1 MAKKYVIVGGVA
13 GGASAAARLRR
24 LDETA
29 DIVLF
34 EKGPCISYSNCA
46 LPYALSDTVP
56 ELSSL
61 ILMTPERFRAQHRID
76 VRTDSEVTAIL
87 REEKKVRVRETGGR
101 VYEESYD
108 FLVLSPGAAPNIPPI
123 PGADRPNVFPLT
135 TPKDAAAIRQYAE
148 TCGARTAAII
158 GGGFIGIE
166 AAVNLSASMDVSLIQ
181 TGSQILLQLDRDMA
195 QILEKELL
203 DNGVRLL
210 LGGRTTAV
218 EERAVRLASGEVIP
232 ADLVIMATGVTPR
245 VSLARAAGLAI
256 GPSGAIATDTD
267 GRTSDPSIFAVGDA
281 AEVMLSMKR
290 QKGRLSLAFPAQRD
304 ARRAADAI
312 CGRPGPNRGYLGSF
326 GIDVFRLRAAAT
338 GLNEKELEALRIP
351 HDTAYVIP
359 FDRVSLMPGASPIH
373 LKVHV
378 ETPTGRLLGAQA
390 VGQGAADRRI
400 DVIAATMAKG
410 GTLEDLADT
419 DLCYAPPFAAAKDA
433 VHLAGLAG
441 LNLLHGEYRQIPA
454 SAVRGLAEAGAAI
467 LDVREKGEYEA
478 GHIRGA
484 VNVPLSEL
492 RDRLGE
498 LPKDRP
504 LYLHCRSGQR
514 SYYACRILAA
524 RGFRDVYNI
533 AGGFLAVCHEE
544 YIPDRL
550 TGRAPIVTA
559 YNFN

>member
-135 TPKDAAAIRQYAE
+135 TPKDAAAILQYAE

-181 TGSQILLQLDRDMA
+181 TGSQILLQLDRDMT

-338 GLNEKELEALRIP
+338 GLNEKEIEALRIP

-373 LKVHV
+373 LKVHF
-378 ETPTGRLLGAQA
+378 EMPTGRLLGAQA

-400 DVIAATMAKG
+400 DVIAAVMAKG

-467 LDVREKGEYEA
+467 LDVRERGEYEA

-492 RDRLGE
+492 RNRLGE

>member
-24 LDETA
+24 LDESA

-290 QKGRLSLAFPAQRD
+290 KKGRLSLAFPAQRD

-326 GIDVFRLRAAAT
+326 GIDIFRLRAAAT
-338 GLNEKELEALRIP
+338 GLNEKEIEALRIP

-373 LKVHV
+373 LKVHF

-441 LNLLHGEYRQIPA
+441 LNLLHCEYRQIPA

-467 LDVREKGEYEA
+467 LDVRERGEYEA

>member
-1 MAKKYVIVGGVA
+1 
-13 GGASAAARLRR
+13 
-24 LDETA
+24 
-29 DIVLF
+29 
-34 EKGPCISYSNCA
+34 
-46 LPYALSDTVP
+46 
-56 ELSSL
+56 
-61 ILMTPERFRAQHRID
+61 
-76 VRTDSEVTAIL
+76 
-87 REEKKVRVRETGGR
+87 
-101 VYEESYD
+101 
-108 FLVLSPGAAPNIPPI
+108 
-123 PGADRPNVFPLT
+123 
-135 TPKDAAAIRQYAE
+135 
-148 TCGARTAAII
+148 
-158 GGGFIGIE
+158 
-166 AAVNLSASMDVSLIQ
+166 
-181 TGSQILLQLDRDMA
+181 
-195 QILEKELL
+195 
-203 DNGVRLL
+203 
-210 LGGRTTAV
+210 
-218 EERAVRLASGEVIP
+218 
-232 ADLVIMATGVTPR
+232 
-245 VSLARAAGLAI
+245 
-256 GPSGAIATDTD
+256 
-267 GRTSDPSIFAVGDA
+267 
-281 AEVMLSMKR
+281 
-290 QKGRLSLAFPAQRD
+290 
-304 ARRAADAI
+304 
-312 CGRPGPNRGYLGSF
+312 
-326 GIDVFRLRAAAT
+326 
-338 GLNEKELEALRIP
+338 
-351 HDTAYVIP
+351 
-359 FDRVSLMPGASPIH
+359 MPGASPIH
-373 LKVHV
+373 LKVHF

-467 LDVREKGEYEA
+467 LDVRERGEYEA

>member
-61 ILMTPERFRAQHRID
+61 ILMTPERFRSQHRIN

-135 TPKDAAAIRQYAE
+135 TPQDAAAIRQYAE

-338 GLNEKELEALRIP
+338 GLNEKEIEALRIP

-359 FDRVSLMPGASPIH
+359 FDRVSLMPDASPIH
-373 LKVHV
+373 LKVHF

-467 LDVREKGEYEA
+467 LDVRERGEYEA